1 MQRTESWFAG
11 LVDGE
16 GCFTIC
22 IYKQHRHT
30 LKFELR
36 FSISMREG
44 EWVEV
49 ASNLLRLHGI
59 PYHARRRKNQ
69 IEIRVNGQKSVKR
82 LILILLPNL
91 VVKKPL
97 ALKLLDFPTAPHRNR
112 FSHADKLYLEAI
124 CALVDYTRKFN
135 RGKNRR
141 HKWNGNSIRSFF
153 ESK

>member
-1 MQRTESWFAG
+1 MPRTESWFAG

-49 ASNLLRLHGI
+49 ASNLLRLHCI
-59 PYHARRRKNQ
+59 PFHARRRKNQ
-69 IEIRVNGQKSVKR
+69 IEVRVNGQKSVKR
-82 LILILLPNL
+82 LILILLSNL

-112 FSHADKLYLEAI
+112 FSPADKLYLEAI
-124 CALVDYTRKFN
+124 CALVDFTRKFN
-135 RGKNRR
+135 KGKNRR

>member
-1 MQRTESWFAG
+1 MPRTESWFAG

-49 ASNLLRLHGI
+49 ASNLLRLHCI
-59 PYHARRRKNQ
+59 PFHARRRKNQ
-69 IEIRVNGQKSVKR
+69 IEVRVNGQKSVKR
-82 LILILLPNL
+82 LILILLSNL

-112 FSHADKLYLEAI
+112 FSPADKLYLEAI
-124 CALVDYTRKFN
+124 
-135 RGKNRR
+135 
-141 HKWNGNSIRSFF
+141 
-153 ESK
+153 